1 MKEKVIRCLFKIGIT
16 SNAFSLRFL
25 ILSFFLGDGLE
36 GKDGNL
42 PNVVKLRHPA
52 SSQPAMFV
60 FSPGDLTVQE
70 VLAFDENRRSW
81 FIDDNV
87 KSDGKMH
94 LSTPIDPIFLVLP
107 YLRKVI
113 LLKILEMSKKK

>member
-1 MKEKVIRCLFKIGIT
+1 MELMEI
-16 SNAFSLRFL
+16 
-25 ILSFFLGDGLE
+25 FLGDGL
-36 GKDGNL
+36 DGAESN
-42 PNVVKLRHPA
+42 PPDIVKLRHPA
-52 SSQPAMFV
+52 SNQPAMFV

-70 VLAFDENRRSW
+70 VLTFDENKRSW

-107 YLRKVI
+107 YLRKV
-113 LLKILEMSKKK
+113 

>member
-1 MKEKVIRCLFKIGIT
+1 M
-16 SNAFSLRFL
+16 
-25 ILSFFLGDGLE
+25 
-36 GKDGNL
+36 
-42 PNVVKLRHPA
+42 KLRHPA
-52 SSQPAMFV
+52 SNQPAMFV

-70 VLAFDENRRSW
+70 VLTFDENKRSW

-107 YLRKVI
+107 YLRKVSARNS
-113 LLKILEMSKKK
+113 LFLFLTLFVL